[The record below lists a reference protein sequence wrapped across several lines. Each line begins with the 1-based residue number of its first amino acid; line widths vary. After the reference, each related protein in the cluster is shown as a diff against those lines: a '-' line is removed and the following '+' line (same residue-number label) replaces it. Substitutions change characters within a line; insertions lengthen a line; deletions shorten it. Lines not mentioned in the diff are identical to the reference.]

1 MTLRFVVFSMLAA
14 TSISAFA
21 QDGSQ
26 ATYDTASGKL
36 TVRSSQPGPQ
46 SAGPAPD
53 FSSLDRSG
61 KGFLSP
67 DDAAG
72 YSLLAND
79 FIYADSNRD
88 GKISKAEYARWAKAR

>member
-1 MTLRFVVFSMLAA
+1 MTLRFAVLSLLAA
-14 TSISAFA
+14 SSISAFA

-26 ATYDTASGKL
+26 ATYATADGKL

-46 SAGPAPD
+46 PSGPAPA
-53 FSSLDRSG
+53 FSSLDRG
-61 KGFLSP
+61 GTGFLTP

-72 YSLLAND
+72 YPLLAND

-88 GKISKAEYARWAKAR
+88 GKISKAEYARWAKGR